1 MFSIIKRLFILGLY
15 AGGSF
20 CYVDSAYS
28 QIWIEERQRAE
39 LPASLISSHRMK
51 IVLTHGNQLGGQTSA
66 EVVGGQI
73 ISGHY
78 FISSDTQQMI
88 SINLISNQDDAD
100 ISLTKFTMKYKGQ
113 TYKSFPAVGLPSPG
127 NGEDVFIGFTATI
140 NQNTSEGERFPS
152 YILDVNEE

>member
-1 MFSIIKRLFILGLY
+1 MLSIIKRLLTLSLF

-20 CYVDSAYS
+20 CYVNMAHS

-39 LPASLISSHRMK
+39 LPASLVSSQRMK
-51 IVLTHGNQLGGQTSA
+51 LVLTHGNQLGGQTSA

-78 FISSDTQQMI
+78 FITSDTLQTI

-113 TYKSFPAVGLPSPG
+113 TYKTFPATGLPSPG
-127 NGEDVFIGFTATI
+127 NGEEVFIGFTATI
-140 NQNTSEGERFPS
+140 KQNALEGERLPS